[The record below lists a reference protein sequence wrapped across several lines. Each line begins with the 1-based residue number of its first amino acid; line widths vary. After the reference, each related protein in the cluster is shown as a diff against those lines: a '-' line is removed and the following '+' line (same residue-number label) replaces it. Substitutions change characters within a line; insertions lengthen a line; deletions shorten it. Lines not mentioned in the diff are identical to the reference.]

1 MPILSDSF
9 QFLHQKAKGK
19 LEIARVQISHRHL
32 ANAKNTL
39 REANL
44 NITRAIKLA
53 EQFPNAKNIEETLL
67 HMTYTKG
74 RILIECSCI
83 SRRYIPQTVDI
94 CYKLYEMQQ
103 GIQHD
108 VYDFT
113 KGTGGDKKS
122 FEKFKNTLLMDY
134 SVRDFK
140 DLDLDKMEF
149 LLQRWMG
156 KRFSLRKKKKGKK

>member
-53 EQFPNAKNIEETLL
+53 EQVPNAK
-67 HMTYTKG
+67 
-74 RILIECSCI
+74 ILIECSCI